1 MRLPRDPWT
10 QVSLRI
16 WLNTGAL
23 EKHFL
28 LSWVPSAAVGQMNDW
43 QGLTG
48 WRCPR
53 NKQPGVWRGP
63 VTQSELDTKQF
74 PNSPS
79 ILRHS
84 CLSSLP
90 SLLLSFLFSAL
101 LSFFLP
107 SFRKP
112 LNHTWR
118 AARIEEQAQSHIHL
132 RPRAACSFSPFPSIK
147 PQSWLLSFPSL
158 WTKVAF
164 IVSISQSHGLLFH
177 LPQVAQVNAHFPVVY
192 GENWGW
198 PLSWECAGW
207 LRCLVLYECSPE
219 GAETM
224 LFSPCL
230 CNLGL
235 ALPQTNFTSLWISV
249 HPSENHGFGSRPLRI
264 SKCDTWQL
272 RQEAKS
278 SWHFHTSRQML
289 SLTPSAMGVPFD
301 PLCVRQ

>member
-1 MRLPRDPWT
+1 MKGC
-10 QVSLRI
+10 Q
-16 WLNTGAL
+16 N
-23 EKHFL
+23 
-28 LSWVPSAAVGQMNDW
+28 
-43 QGLTG
+43 
-48 WRCPR
+48 
-53 NKQPGVWRGP
+53 
-63 VTQSELDTKQF
+63 
-74 PNSPS
+74 
-79 ILRHS
+79 
-84 CLSSLP
+84 
-90 SLLLSFLFSAL
+90 
-101 LSFFLP
+101 
-107 SFRKP
+107 
-112 LNHTWR
+112 WR
-118 AARIEEQAQSHIHL
+118 ASSEPYLPKAEGCLLISPLSLYQAPVL
-132 RPRAACSFSPFPSIK
+132 AAFF
-147 PQSWLLSFPSL
+147 SL